1 MRKLLF
7 IALIIFTGM
16 NLHAQ
21 YPFNNAGIFYM
32 PAPGP
37 EKYYADKNDD
47 DGSDTHSWARYQLQT
62 GVMFNSLN
70 GFNSVSTWLSP
81 SVLLPVNSK
90 LAINVG
96 GTYINSFNPGDLN
109 ESGESGR
116 ASDFIMNVSGIYSVN
131 EKMTVYGQFS
141 KSLMDEGLFGRDG
154 FESMTLGMDY
164 TPLPG
169 VRIGASI
176 TTTNGLNPYMM
187 QQGYMP
193 YHMNRGY
200 MPGYYRPY
208 Y

>member
-7 IALIIFTGM
+7 IALIVFTGL
-16 NLHAQ
+16 NLQAQ

-47 DGSDTHSWARYQLQT
+47 AHSWARYQLNT
-62 GVMFNSLN
+62 GLMFNSLN
-70 GFNSVSTWLSP
+70 GFNSVSTWVSP
-81 SVLLPVNSK
+81 SVLLPINSK
-90 LAINVG
+90 LAVNVG
-96 GTYINSFNPGDLN
+96 GTYINSFNPGYLN
-109 ESGESGR
+109 ESGEAGP

-131 EKMTVYGQFS
+131 EKMTVYGQYT

-176 TTTNGLNPYMM
+176 TTTNGLNPYL
-187 QQGYMP
+187 
-193 YHMNRGY
+193 MNRGF